1 MLEAIDTSIILCS
14 PEGEA
19 NIGGAARAMM
29 CFGAERL
36 ILVNPRCQL
45 TSTAYNWACH
55 AHHILDSCRQVDALA
70 EAIEDCN
77 VVLGFTRRWGKRRHK
92 LYSLEKIHAELEAHP
107 QPGKVALVFGNEES
121 GLSNEELEACQR
133 LVTIPTQGSLN
144 LSHSVSLALYELFG
158 RQRPIPG
165 AYAKKLA
172 DAQRRKLMMQAI
184 GQYLQALG
192 EPPQRGASSL
202 EELGKLADIFDR
214 AQLEEWEVNYLA
226 GMFKHLYVK
235 FQNLSHLQES

>member
-19 NIGGAARAMM
+19 
-29 CFGAERL
+29 
-36 ILVNPRCQL
+36 
-45 TSTAYNWACH
+45 AYNWACH

-192 EPPQRGASSL
+192 YPPQRGASSL